1 MSGSVEDDTNVLLSA
16 AASASYRMLLNL
28 MFRVLSFV
36 MNGVLLHYVTSH
48 MLGVVNV
55 RLILLHS
62 TILLVAR
69 EGFRRACVSKSSKQ
83 NWGQVI
89 NLVWCI
95 VPIGILTAMVFSYVW
110 LYLLEVPDPIQ
121 MPNYHIG
128 VYSYASCAVIE
139 ILSEPVWLTA
149 HAFLFVK
156 LKAVIESVCI
166 ITRSIIN
173 ILLVV
178 YFTMCLYITFQAV
191 IESVCIITRSM
202 INILLVMYFPD
213 WGIIAFSVAQVVF
226 TVLWVT
232 AYYAYFSWY
241 VSTQQKKDDSFPVKS
256 VREFLPTKAPGK
268 PWIST
273 HLVVLTWSF
282 VKQSFLKQLLTEG
295 EYYVMTV
302 FGVLSFAEQGVY
314 DVINNLGSLAARF
327 IFQAVEESGY
337 LFFSQTLT
345 REVPIKEQN
354 KDTILLAS
362 RVLESLLKLVT
373 YIGLIVLIFGYSYSY
388 LFLDLYGGNTLSQGP
403 GPVLLRVYCLYVLI
417 IAINGTTECFVFA
430 AMSKLD
436 VDRYNYKMMLFSLL
450 FLLASWSLTQWLGS
464 VGFIL
469 ANCLNMLARIIH
481 SVYFINLYYKGS
493 EFHPLRGIL
502 PSAPVMISLTASLLI
517 TALSEQ
523 LLCCDKGNLYRLVH
537 FGIGVVCGLSV
548 LGSIYLSE
556 KQLLIFIKEQ
566 YQKMKKIKTKTN

>member
-36 MNGVLLHYVTSH
+36 MNGVLLHYVTSQ

-166 ITRSIIN
+166 ITRSMIN

-178 YFTMCLYITFQAV
+178 
-191 IESVCIITRSM
+191 
-202 INILLVMYFPD
+202 YFPD
-213 WGIIAFSVAQVVF
+213 WGIIAFSVAQIVF

-403 GPVLLRVYCLYVLI
+403 GPMLLRVYCLYVLI

-481 SVYFINLYYKGS
+481 SVYFINLYYEGS